1 MTFLKYEAITIKIIN
16 LISKFMRLSSV
27 AICIALSAS
36 LLGCSSLERKSAVP
50 AQSLNKAQ
58 ISGLPSVRYLISTQA
73 GVDAMVNDVI
83 KLEQSRGMNAFSGDA
98 NFLALSG
105 GGDDG
110 AFGAG
115 LLVGWSKQGSRPS
128 FNLVTGIST
137 GALIAPFAFLGKDYD
152 PILQQVYTSIK
163 PNDVYVERG
172 ILSGIFSDGLAD
184 STPLYRLISKYVD
197 ADFLKKIAYEHNT
210 NGRWLLI
217 GTTNIDAG
225 QPVIWNMGRIATIGS
240 PEALE
245 LFRRIMLASASIPGA
260 FPPVMFDFL
269 LDGQAFQ
276 EMHVDGGA
284 STQVFLYPSA
294 AAQKANDLGLK
305 RRVNRQAYIIRN
317 SRLDP
322 RWNETERRTLSV
334 AGRAISQ
341 LIQTQGIGDL
351 YRIYN
356 TTQSD
361 NVGFNL
367 AYIGSDFNEPHNE
380 EFDTKYMNALFQY
393 GYAHAIKGYSWSKYP
408 PGFKGAFDTD
418 GGKMTLKQ
426 SDKNKQLKQK
436 P

>member
-1 MTFLKYEAITIKIIN
+1 
-16 LISKFMRLSSV
+16 MRLSSLTACV
-27 AICIALSAS
+27 VVSLS
-36 LLGCSSLERKSAVP
+36 LLGCSALERKSAVP
-50 AQSLNKAQ
+50 AQSLSKAQ
-58 ISGLPSVRYLISTQA
+58 IAGLPSVRYLISTQA
-73 GVDAMVNDVI
+73 SVDALVADLI
-83 KLEQSRGMNAFSGDA
+83 QIEAARGKKAFAGDA

-115 LLVGWSKQGSRPS
+115 LLVGWSKQGSRPA

-137 GALIAPFAFLGKDYD
+137 GALIAPFAYLGKEYD
-152 PILQQVYTSIK
+152 PVLQEVYTNINPK
-163 PNDVYVERG
+163 DVYIERG

-184 STPLYRLISKYVD
+184 STPLYQLISKYVD
-197 ADFLKKIAYEHNT
+197 ANFLKKIAFEYNA

-225 QPVIWNMGRIATIGS
+225 IPVAWNMGKIATIGT

-260 FPPVMFDFL
+260 FSPVMFDFL
-269 LDGQAFQ
+269 VDGQAFQ

-305 RRVNRQAYIIRN
+305 RRLNRQAYIIRN

-322 RWNETERRTLSV
+322 RWSETERRTISV
-334 AGRAISQ
+334 AGRAIAQ

-351 YRIYN
+351 YRIYAM
-356 TTQSD
+356 TKMDQ
-361 NVGFNL
+361 VGFNL
-367 AYIGSDFNEPHNE
+367 AYIGSDFNEPHKE

-393 GYAHAIKGYSWSKYP
+393 GYEHAVKGYAWSKYP
-408 PGFKGAFDTD
+408 PGYKTAMDSD
-418 GGKMTLKQ
+418 SEKMTLKKKSQ
-426 SDKNKQLKQK
+426 
-436 P
+436 

>member
-1 MTFLKYEAITIKIIN
+1 
-16 LISKFMRLSSV
+16 MRLSSV
-27 AICIALSAS
+27 VTCIILSVS

-50 AQSLNKAQ
+50 AQSLSKAQ
-58 ISGLPSVRYLISTQA
+58 IFGLPSVRYLISTQA

-83 KLEQSRGMNAFSGDA
+83 KLEQSRGKNAFTGDA

-137 GALIAPFAFLGKDYD
+137 GALIAPFAYLGKDYD

-184 STPLYRLISKYVD
+184 STPLYRLISKYVN

-210 NGRWLLI
+210 HGRWLLI

-269 LDGQAFQ
+269 LDGQVFQ

-393 GYAHAIKGYSWSKYP
+393 GYAHAIKGYPWSKYP

-418 GGKMTLKQ
+418 GGKMTLQQ
-426 SDKNKQLKQK
+426 SDKKKQLKQK

>member
-1 MTFLKYEAITIKIIN
+1 
-16 LISKFMRLSSV
+16 MRLSSLTACV
-27 AICIALSAS
+27 ALSLS
-36 LLGCSSLERKSAVP
+36 LLGCSALERKSAVP
-50 AQSLNKAQ
+50 AQSLSKAQ
-58 ISGLPSVRYLISTQA
+58 IAGLPSVRYLISTQA
-73 GVDAMVNDVI
+73 GVDALVADVVQI
-83 KLEQSRGMNAFSGDA
+83 EAARGKQAFAGDA

-115 LLVGWSKQGSRPS
+115 LLVGWSKQGSRPA

-137 GALIAPFAFLGKDYD
+137 GALIAPFAYLGKDYD
-152 PILQQVYTSIK
+152 PILQEVYTSIK
-163 PNDVYVERG
+163 PSDVYIQRG

-184 STPLYRLISKYVD
+184 STPLYGLISKYID
-197 ADFLKKIAYEHNT
+197 ANFLKKIADEYNT
-210 NGRWLLI
+210 HGRWLLI

-245 LFRRIMLASASIPGA
+245 LFKRIMLASASIPGA

-269 LDGQAFQ
+269 VDSQAFQ

-284 STQVFLYPSA
+284 STQVFLYPASA
-294 AAQKANDLGLK
+294 SSKAKELGIQ
-305 RRVNRQAYIIRN
+305 RRTNRQAYIIRN

-322 RWNETERRTLSV
+322 RWSETERRTLSV

-356 TTQSD
+356 TAQSD

-367 AYIGSDFNEPHNE
+367 AYIGSDFNEPHTE

-393 GYAHAIKGYSWSKYP
+393 GYAQAIKGYPWSKYP

-418 GGKMTLKQ
+418 GGKMILQ
-426 SDKNKQLKQK
+426 QPGNKR
-436 P
+436 

>member
-1 MTFLKYEAITIKIIN
+1 
-16 LISKFMRLSSV
+16 MRLFSV
-27 AICIALSAS
+27 AATVALTLS

-50 AQSLNKAQ
+50 AQSLSKAQ
-58 ISGLPSVRYLISTQA
+58 IAGLPSVRYLITTKA
-73 GVDAMVNDVI
+73 GVDTFVADVI
-83 KLEQSRGMNAFSGDA
+83 QVETARGKNAFQGNA
-98 NFLALSG
+98 NYLALSG

-137 GALIAPFAFLGKDYD
+137 GALIAPFAYLGKDYD
-152 PILQQVYTSIK
+152 PLLKEVYTNINPK
-163 PNDVYVERG
+163 DIFIERG

-184 STPLYRLISKYVD
+184 STPLYQLISKYVD
-197 ADFLKKIAYEHNT
+197 ANFLKKVAYEYNI

-225 QPVIWNMGRIATIGS
+225 VPVAWNMGRIASVGT

-260 FPPVMFDFL
+260 FSPVMFDFL
-269 LDGQAFQ
+269 VDSQAFQ

-294 AAQKANDLGLK
+294 AVQKANELGLK

-351 YRIYN
+351 YRIYAM
-356 TTQSD
+356 TQFD
-361 NVGFNL
+361 HVGFNL
-367 AYIGSDFNEPHNE
+367 AYIGSDFNEPHQE

-393 GYAHAIKGYSWSKYP
+393 GYEHALKGYQWSKYP
-408 PGFKGAFDTD
+408 PGFNGAFDTD
-418 GGKMTLKQ
+418 GEKMTLK
-426 SDKNKQLKQK
+426 KK
-436 P
+436 PL

>member
-1 MTFLKYEAITIKIIN
+1 
-16 LISKFMRLSSV
+16 MRLFS
-27 AICIALSAS
+27 IAATITLSLS
-36 LLGCSSLERKSAVP
+36 ILGCASLERKSAVP
-50 AQSLNKAQ
+50 AQSLSKAQ
-58 ISGLPSVRYLISTQA
+58 IAGLPSVRYLITTKA
-73 GVDAMVNDVI
+73 GVDALVADVMQ
-83 KLEQSRGMNAFSGDA
+83 LETARGKNAFQGDA
-98 NFLALSG
+98 NYLALSG

-115 LLVGWSKQGSRPS
+115 LLVGWTKQGSRPS

-137 GALIAPFAFLGKDYD
+137 GALIAPFAYLGKDYD
-152 PILQQVYTSIK
+152 PILQQVYTNINPK
-163 PNDVYVERG
+163 DIFIERG

-184 STPLYRLISKYVD
+184 STPLYQLISKYVD
-197 ADFLKKIAYEHNT
+197 ANFLKKVAYEYNT

-225 QPVIWNMGRIATIGS
+225 VPVAWNMGRIASVGT

-260 FPPVMFDFL
+260 FSPVMFDFL
-269 LDGQAFQ
+269 VDSQAFQ

-294 AAQKANDLGLK
+294 AVQKANELGLK

-351 YRIYN
+351 YRIYAM
-356 TTQSD
+356 TQFD
-361 NVGFNL
+361 HVGFNL
-367 AYIGSDFNEPHNE
+367 AYIGSDFNEPHKE
-380 EFDTKYMNALFQY
+380 EFDTQYMNALFQY
-393 GYAHAIKGYSWSKYP
+393 GYEHALKGYQWSKYP
-408 PGFKGAFDTD
+408 PGFSGAFDTD
-418 GGKMTLKQ
+418 GEKMTLK
-426 SDKNKQLKQK
+426 KK
-436 P
+436 PL

>member
-1 MTFLKYEAITIKIIN
+1 
-16 LISKFMRLSSV
+16 MRLLSLT
-27 AICIALSAS
+27 ACIALSIT

-50 AQSLNKAQ
+50 AQSLSKAQ
-58 ISGLPSVRYLISTQA
+58 IAGLPSVRYLISTQA
-73 GVDAMVNDVI
+73 SVDALVADLI
-83 KLEQSRGMNAFSGDA
+83 QIEAARGKQAFAGDA

-115 LLVGWSKQGSRPS
+115 LLVGWSKQGSRPA

-137 GALIAPFAFLGKDYD
+137 GALMAPFAYLGKEYD
-152 PILQQVYTSIK
+152 PVLQQVYTSINPK
-163 PNDVYVERG
+163 DVYIQRG

-184 STPLYRLISKYVD
+184 STPLYQLISKYVD
-197 ADFLKKIAYEHNT
+197 ANFLKKIAYEYNT

-225 QPVIWNMGRIATIGS
+225 IPVAWNMGRIATIGT

-260 FPPVMFDFL
+260 FSPVMFDFL
-269 LDGQAFQ
+269 VDGQAFQ

-294 AAQKANDLGLK
+294 AAQKANELGIK
-305 RRVNRQAYIIRN
+305 RRFNRQAYIIRN

-322 RWNETERRTLSV
+322 RWNETERRTISV
-334 AGRAISQ
+334 AGRAIAQ

-351 YRIYN
+351 YRIYAMAKMD
-356 TTQSD
+356 Q
-361 NVGFNL
+361 VGFNL
-367 AYIGSDFNEPHNE
+367 AYIGSDFNEPHTE

-393 GYAHAIKGYSWSKYP
+393 GYEHAVNGYAWSKYP
-408 PGFKGAFDTD
+408 PGYKTAMDSD
-418 GGKMTLKQ
+418 GEKMTLKK
-426 SDKNKQLKQK
+426 KNKQ
-436 P
+436 

>member
-1 MTFLKYEAITIKIIN
+1 
-16 LISKFMRLSSV
+16 MRLIPLLGLTLL
-27 AICIALSAS
+27 ATA
-36 LLGCSSLERKSAVP
+36 LLGCSALERKSAVP
-50 AQSLNKAQ
+50 AQALNKAQ

-73 GVDAMVNDVI
+73 GVDSFVNDVI
-83 KLEQSRGMNAFSGDA
+83 ALEKSRGKNAFTGDA
-98 NFLALSG
+98 NYLALSG

-115 LLVGWSKQGSRPS
+115 LLVGWTKQGSRPE

-137 GALIAPFAFLGKDYD
+137 GALIAPFAYLGKDYD
-152 PILQQVYTSIK
+152 AMLESVYTSIQPK
-163 PNDVYVERG
+163 DVYTERG
-172 ILSGIFSDGLAD
+172 ILSAVFSDGLAD
-184 STPLYRLISKYVD
+184 SAPLYQLISRYVD
-197 ADFLKKIAYEHNT
+197 ENFLKKIADEYNT

-225 QPVIWNMGRIATIGS
+225 QPVIWNMGRIASIAS

-284 STQVFLYPSA
+284 STQVFLYPSSA
-294 AAQKANDLGLK
+294 ASKAKELGIE
-305 RRVNRQAYIIRN
+305 RRKNRQAYIIRN

-322 RWNETERRTLSV
+322 RWSETERRTLSV
-334 AGRAISQ
+334 AGKAIAQ

-356 TTQSD
+356 TAQND
-361 NVGFNL
+361 DVGFNL
-367 AYIGSDFNEPHNE
+367 AYIGSDFNEAHNE

-393 GYAHAIKGYSWSKYP
+393 GYAHAIKGYPWSKYP
-408 PGFKGAFDTD
+408 PGFKGAFDVD
-418 GGKMTLKQ
+418 GAKMIIR
-426 SDKNKQLKQK
+426 KN
-436 P
+436 

>member
-1 MTFLKYEAITIKIIN
+1 
-16 LISKFMRLSSV
+16 MRLSSLTACV
-27 AICIALSAS
+27 VVSLS
-36 LLGCSSLERKSAVP
+36 LLGCSALERKSAVP
-50 AQSLNKAQ
+50 AQSLSKAQ
-58 ISGLPSVRYLISTQA
+58 IAGLPSVRYLISTQA
-73 GVDAMVNDVI
+73 SVDALVADLI
-83 KLEQSRGMNAFSGDA
+83 QIEAARGKKAFAGDA

-115 LLVGWSKQGSRPS
+115 LLVGWSKQGSRPA

-137 GALIAPFAFLGKDYD
+137 GALIAPFAYLGKEYD
-152 PILQQVYTSIK
+152 PVLQEVYTNINPK
-163 PNDVYVERG
+163 DVYIERG

-184 STPLYRLISKYVD
+184 STPLYQLISKYVD
-197 ADFLKKIAYEHNT
+197 ANFLKKIAFEYNA

-225 QPVIWNMGRIATIGS
+225 IPVAWNMGKIATIGT

-260 FPPVMFDFL
+260 FSPVMFDFL
-269 LDGQAFQ
+269 VDGQAFQ

-294 AAQKANDLGLK
+294 AAQRANDLGLK
-305 RRVNRQAYIIRN
+305 RRLNRQAYIIRN

-322 RWNETERRTLSV
+322 RWSETERRTISV
-334 AGRAISQ
+334 AGRAIAQ

-351 YRIYN
+351 YRIYAM
-356 TTQSD
+356 TKMDQ
-361 NVGFNL
+361 VGFNL
-367 AYIGSDFNEPHNE
+367 AYIGSDFNEPHKE

-393 GYAHAIKGYSWSKYP
+393 GYEHAVKGYAWSKYP
-408 PGFKGAFDTD
+408 PGYKTAMDSD
-418 GGKMTLKQ
+418 SEKMTLKKKSQ
-426 SDKNKQLKQK
+426 
-436 P
+436 

>member
-1 MTFLKYEAITIKIIN
+1 
-16 LISKFMRLSSV
+16 MRLRSL
-27 AICIALSAS
+27 ITCLTLSLA

-50 AQSLNKAQ
+50 AQAMSKAQ
-58 ISGLPSVRYLISTQA
+58 IAGLPSVRYLISTQS

-83 KLEQSRGMNAFSGDA
+83 LLEQSRGKNAFTGDA
-98 NFLALSG
+98 NYLALSG

-115 LLVGWSKQGSRPS
+115 LLVGWSKQGTRPN

-137 GALIAPFAFLGKDYD
+137 GALIAPFAYLGKEYD
-152 PILQQVYTSIK
+152 PALRNVYTNIQPK
-163 PNDVYVERG
+163 DIFVERG
-172 ILSGIFSDGLAD
+172 IISGIFSDGLAD
-184 STPLYRLISKYVD
+184 STPLYQLISKYVD
-197 ADFLKKIAYEHNT
+197 ADFLKKIAYEYNT

-225 QPVIWNMGRIATIGS
+225 VPVVWNMGRIASVGT

-260 FPPVMFDFL
+260 FSPVMFDFL
-269 LDGQAFQ
+269 VDSQAFQ

-294 AAQKANDLGLK
+294 AAQKAIELDI
-305 RRVNRQAYIIRN
+305 RRRNSRQAYIIRN

-322 RWNETERRTLSV
+322 RWNETQRSTLSV

-351 YRIYN
+351 YRIY
-356 TTQSD
+356 TMTKAD

-367 AYIGSDFNEPHNE
+367 AYIGSDFNEPHRE

-393 GYAHAIKGYSWSKYP
+393 GYEHAVKGYQWSKYP
-408 PGFKGAFDTD
+408 PGFSGAFDTD
-418 GGKMTLKQ
+418 GEKMIL
-426 SDKNKQLKQK
+426 NKAGNKK
-436 P
+436 

>member
-1 MTFLKYEAITIKIIN
+1 MH
-16 LISKFMRLSSV
+16 LSSSI
-27 AICIALSAS
+27 ACITLSLS
-36 LLGCSSLERKSAVP
+36 IMGCSALERKSAVP
-50 AQSLNKAQ
+50 AQALSKAQ

-73 GVDAMVNDVI
+73 GVDALVDDVI
-83 KLEQSRGMNAFSGDA
+83 QVEAARGKKGFTGDA
-98 NFLALSG
+98 NYLALSG

-115 LLVGWSKQGSRPS
+115 LLVGWSKQGSRPA

-137 GALIAPFAFLGKDYD
+137 GALIAPFAYLGKDYD
-152 PILQQVYTSIK
+152 PILQQVYTNIK
-163 PNDVYVERG
+163 PSDVYIQRG

-184 STPLYRLISKYVD
+184 SSPLYGLISKYVD
-197 ADFLKKIAYEHNT
+197 NDFLKKIAYEYNT

-245 LFRRIMLASASIPGA
+245 LFKRIMLASASIPGA

-284 STQVFLYPSA
+284 STQVFLYPASA
-294 AAQKANDLGLK
+294 SSKAKELGIQ
-305 RRVNRQAYIIRN
+305 RRTNRQAYVIRN

-322 RWNETERRTLSV
+322 RWSETERRTLSV

-356 TTQSD
+356 TAQSD

-367 AYIGSDFNEPHNE
+367 AYIGSDFNEPHTE

-393 GYAHAIKGYSWSKYP
+393 GYAHAIKGYPWSKYP

-418 GGKMTLKQ
+418 GGRMNLQQPGKMK
-426 SDKNKQLKQK
+426 
-436 P
+436 

>member
-1 MTFLKYEAITIKIIN
+1 
-16 LISKFMRLSSV
+16 MRLSSLTACV
-27 AICIALSAS
+27 VLSLS
-36 LLGCSSLERKSAVP
+36 LLGCSALERKSAVP
-50 AQSLNKAQ
+50 AQSLSKAQ
-58 ISGLPSVRYLISTQA
+58 IAGLASVRYLISTQA
-73 GVDAMVNDVI
+73 GVDALVADVVQI
-83 KLEQSRGMNAFSGDA
+83 EAARGKQAFDGDA

-115 LLVGWSKQGSRPS
+115 LLVGWSKHGSRPA

-137 GALIAPFAFLGKDYD
+137 GALIAPFAYLGKDYD

-163 PNDVYVERG
+163 PSDVYIQRG

-184 STPLYRLISKYVD
+184 SSPLYGLISKYVD
-197 ADFLKKIAYEHNT
+197 ANFLKKIADEYNT

-245 LFRRIMLASASIPGA
+245 LFKRIMLASASIPGA

-284 STQVFLYPSA
+284 STQVFLYPASA
-294 AAQKANDLGLK
+294 SSKAKELGIQ
-305 RRVNRQAYIIRN
+305 RRTNRQAYIIRN

-322 RWNETERRTLSV
+322 RWSETERRTLSV

-356 TTQSD
+356 TALSD

-367 AYIGSDFNEPHNE
+367 AYIGSDFNEPHTE

-393 GYAHAIKGYSWSKYP
+393 GYAHAIKGYPWSKHP

-418 GGKMTLKQ
+418 GGKMTLQQPGSK
-426 SDKNKQLKQK
+426 K
-436 P
+436 

>member
-1 MTFLKYEAITIKIIN
+1 
-16 LISKFMRLSSV
+16 MRLLT
-27 AICIALSAS
+27 ALLSISFILA
-36 LLGCSSLERKSAVP
+36 LAGCSGLERKSAVP
-50 AQSLNKAQ
+50 AQSLNKAH
-58 ISGLPSVRYLISTQA
+58 IAGLPSVRYLISTQA
-73 GVDAMVNDVI
+73 GVDTFVGDVVA
-83 KLEQSRGMNAFSGDA
+83 LEKSRGKNAFTGDA
-98 NFLALSG
+98 NYLALSG

-115 LLVGWSKQGSRPS
+115 LLVGWTKQGSRPT

-137 GALIAPFAFLGKDYD
+137 GALIAPFAYLGKDYD
-152 PILQQVYTSIK
+152 PILKEVYTTIK

-172 ILSGIFSDGLAD
+172 ILSGIISDGLAD

-197 ADFLKKIAYEHNT
+197 ESFLKNIAYEYNT

-225 QPVIWNMGRIATIGS
+225 QPIIWNMGRIASIGT

-269 LDGQAFQ
+269 VDEQVFQ

-284 STQVFLYPSA
+284 STQVFLYPA
-294 AAQKANDLGLK
+294 AAAVKANEMGIK
-305 RRVNRQAYIIRN
+305 RRNNRQVYIIRN

-356 TTQSD
+356 TAQSD

-367 AYIGSDFNEPHNE
+367 AYIGSDFNEPHTQ

-393 GYAHAIKGYSWSKYP
+393 GYEHAINGYPWSKYP
-408 PGFKGAFDTD
+408 PGFIGAYDAD
-418 GGKMTLKQ
+418 GKKMMLN
-426 SDKNKQLKQK
+426 KNGATK
-436 P
+436 

>member
-1 MTFLKYEAITIKIIN
+1 
-16 LISKFMRLSSV
+16 MRLSSLTACV
-27 AICIALSAS
+27 ALSLS
-36 LLGCSSLERKSAVP
+36 LLGCSALERKSAVP
-50 AQSLNKAQ
+50 AQSLSKAQ
-58 ISGLPSVRYLISTQA
+58 IAGLPSVRYLISTQA
-73 GVDAMVNDVI
+73 GVDALVVDVI
-83 KLEQSRGMNAFSGDA
+83 QIEAARGKQAFAGDA

-115 LLVGWSKQGSRPS
+115 LLVGWSKQGSRPA

-137 GALIAPFAFLGKDYD
+137 GALIAPFAYLGKDYD
-152 PILQQVYTSIK
+152 PILQEVYTSIK
-163 PNDVYVERG
+163 PSDVYIQRG

-184 STPLYRLISKYVD
+184 STPLYGLISKYVD
-197 ADFLKKIAYEHNT
+197 ANFLKKIADEYNT
-210 NGRWLLI
+210 HGRWLLI

-245 LFRRIMLASASIPGA
+245 LFKRIMLASASIPGA

-284 STQVFLYPSA
+284 STQVFLYPASA
-294 AAQKANDLGLK
+294 SSKAKELGIQ
-305 RRVNRQAYIIRN
+305 RRTNRQAYVIRN

-322 RWNETERRTLSV
+322 RWSETERRTLSV

-356 TTQSD
+356 TAQSD

-367 AYIGSDFNEPHNE
+367 AYIGSDFNEPHTE

-393 GYAHAIKGYSWSKYP
+393 GYTHAIKGYPWSKHP

-418 GGKMTLKQ
+418 GGKMTLEQ
-426 SDKNKQLKQK
+426 SGKKK
-436 P
+436 

>member
-1 MTFLKYEAITIKIIN
+1 
-16 LISKFMRLSSV
+16 MRLLQFLGL
-27 AICIALSAS
+27 ALLSAI
-36 LLGCSSLERKSAVP
+36 LVGCSALERRSAVP
-50 AQSLNKAQ
+50 AQALSKAQ
-58 ISGLPSVRYLISTQA
+58 IAGLPSVRYLISTQT
-73 GVDAMVNDVI
+73 GVDSFVNDVI
-83 KLEQSRGMNAFSGDA
+83 TLEKSRGKNAFAGDA
-98 NFLALSG
+98 NYLALSG

-115 LLVGWSKQGSRPS
+115 LLVGWSKQGSRPA

-137 GALIAPFAFLGKDYD
+137 GALIAPFAYLGKEYD
-152 PILQQVYTSIK
+152 PMLQSVYTSIQPK
-163 PNDVYVERG
+163 DVYTERG
-172 ILSGIFSDGLAD
+172 ILAAVFSDGLAD
-184 STPLYRLISKYVD
+184 SAPLYRLISRFVD
-197 ADFLKKIAYEHNT
+197 ETFLKKIAHEYNA

-269 LDGQAFQ
+269 LDEQVFQ

-284 STQVFLYPSA
+284 STQVFLYPSSA
-294 AAQKANDLGLK
+294 ASKAKELGIE
-305 RRVNRQAYIIRN
+305 RRKNRQAYIIRN

-322 RWNETERRTLSV
+322 RWSETERRTLSV
-334 AGRAISQ
+334 AGKAIAQ

-356 TTQSD
+356 TAISD
-361 NVGFNL
+361 DVGFNL
-367 AYIGSDFNEPHNE
+367 AYIGSDFSEPHNE

-393 GYAHAIKGYSWSKYP
+393 GYAHSIKGYPWSKYP
-408 PGFKGAFDTD
+408 PGFKGAFDVD
-418 GGKMTLKQ
+418 GAKMTIK
-426 SDKNKQLKQK
+426 KN
-436 P
+436 

>member
-1 MTFLKYEAITIKIIN
+1 
-16 LISKFMRLSSV
+16 MRLSSS
-27 AICIALSAS
+27 AACIALSLS
-36 LLGCSSLERKSAVP
+36 LLGCSALERKSAVP
-50 AQSLNKAQ
+50 AQALGKAQ
-58 ISGLPSVRYLISTQA
+58 ITGLPSVRYLISSQS
-73 GVDAMVNDVI
+73 GVDALVADVI
-83 KLEQSRGMNAFSGDA
+83 QVEAARGKKGFTGDA
-98 NFLALSG
+98 NYLALSG

-137 GALIAPFAFLGKDYD
+137 GALIAPFAYLGKDYD
-152 PILQQVYTSIK
+152 PMLQEVYTNISSRDI
-163 PNDVYVERG
+163 YIERG

-184 STPLYRLISKYVD
+184 STPLYQLISKYVD
-197 ADFLKKIAYEHNT
+197 ANFLKKIAYEYNT
-210 NGRWLLI
+210 HGRWLLI

-284 STQVFLYPSA
+284 STQVFLYPSS
-294 AAQKANDLGLK
+294 AAQKAIELGIK

-351 YRIYN
+351 YRIY
-356 TTQSD
+356 TTAKSD

-367 AYIGSDFNEPHNE
+367 AYIGSDFNEPHTK

-393 GYAHAIKGYSWSKYP
+393 GYAHAIKGYPWSKHP
-408 PGFKGAFDTD
+408 PGFKGAFDAD
-418 GGKMTLKQ
+418 GDKMSLQKSGGKK
-426 SDKNKQLKQK
+426 
-436 P
+436 

>member
-1 MTFLKYEAITIKIIN
+1 MTFLKYEALTIKIIN
-16 LISKFMRLSSV
+16 LIRKYMRLSSFAV
-27 AICIALSAS
+27 CIAASLS
-36 LLGCSSLERKSAVP
+36 LLGCSALERKSAVP
-50 AQSLNKAQ
+50 AQSLNQAQ

-73 GVDAMVNDVI
+73 GVDAFVSDVI
-83 KLEQSRGMNAFSGDA
+83 QLETARGKKAFTGDA
-98 NFLALSG
+98 NYLALSG

-137 GALIAPFAFLGKDYD
+137 GALIAPFAYLGKEYD
-152 PILQQVYTSIK
+152 PVLQQVYTSITPK
-163 PNDVYVERG
+163 DVFIERG

-184 STPLYRLISKYVD
+184 SAPLYQLISKYVD
-197 ADFLKKIAYEHNT
+197 ADFLKKIAHEYNT
-210 NGRWLLI
+210 HGRWLLI

-269 LDGQAFQ
+269 LNGQAFQ

-294 AAQKANDLGLK
+294 AAQRANDLGLK
-305 RRVNRQAYIIRN
+305 RRINRQAYIIRN

-356 TTQSD
+356 TAKSD
-361 NVGFNL
+361 DVGFNL

-393 GYAHAIKGYSWSKYP
+393 GYAQAVKGYPWSKYP

-418 GGKMTLKQ
+418 GGKMILQ
-426 SDKNKQLKQK
+426 RPNNKK
-436 P
+436 

>member
-1 MTFLKYEAITIKIIN
+1 
-16 LISKFMRLSSV
+16 MRLSSF
-27 AICIALSAS
+27 AACIVVSLS
-36 LLGCSSLERKSAVP
+36 LLGCSALERKSAVP
-50 AQSLNKAQ
+50 AQSLSKAE
-58 ISGLPSVRYLISTQA
+58 IAGLPSVRYLISTQA
-73 GVDAMVNDVI
+73 GVDALVADATQV
-83 KLEQSRGMNAFSGDA
+83 EAGRGKNAFQGDA
-98 NFLALSG
+98 NYLALSG

-137 GALIAPFAFLGKDYD
+137 GALIAPFAYLGKDYD
-152 PILQQVYTSIK
+152 PALKQVYTNIN
-163 PNDVYVERG
+163 PQDIFINRG
-172 ILSGIFSDGLAD
+172 IISGIFSDGLAD
-184 STPLYRLISKYVD
+184 STPLYQLIAKYVD
-197 ADFLKKIAYEHNT
+197 ANFLKKIAYEYNT

-225 QPVIWNMGRIATIGS
+225 VPVAWNMGRIASVGT
-240 PEALE
+240 PEAIE

-260 FPPVMFDFL
+260 FSPVMFDFL
-269 LDGQAFQ
+269 VDSQAFQ

-294 AAQKANDLGLK
+294 AVQRANELGLK
-305 RRVNRQAYIIRN
+305 RRSNRQAYIIRN

-351 YRIYN
+351 YRIYAM
-356 TTQSD
+356 TKFD
-361 NVGFNL
+361 HVGFNL
-367 AYIGSDFNEPHNE
+367 AYIGSDFNEPHQE

-393 GYAHAIKGYSWSKYP
+393 GYEHGLKGYQWSKYP
-408 PGFKGAFDTD
+408 PGFNGAFDTD
-418 GGKMTLKQ
+418 GEKMTLK
-426 SDKNKQLKQK
+426 KK
-436 P
+436 PL

>member
-1 MTFLKYEAITIKIIN
+1 
-16 LISKFMRLSSV
+16 MRLIPIATCLTI
-27 AICIALSAS
+27 AIFM
-36 LLGCSSLERKSAVP
+36 LGCSSLERKSAVP
-50 AQSLNKAQ
+50 AQSLSKAQ

-83 KLEQSRGMNAFSGDA
+83 ALEKARGKNAFDGNA
-98 NFLALSG
+98 NYLALSG

-115 LLVGWSKQGSRPS
+115 LLVGWTKQGSRPS

-137 GALIAPFAFLGKDYD
+137 GALIAPFAYLGKDYD
-152 PILQQVYTSIK
+152 PILQEVYTKIK
-163 PNDVYVERG
+163 PKDVYIERS

-184 STPLYRLISKYVD
+184 STPLYQLISKYVD
-197 ADFLKKIAYEHNT
+197 ANFLKKIAYEYNT

-225 QPVIWNMGRIATIGS
+225 QPVIWNMGRIASIGNTES
-240 PEALE
+240 LE

-269 LDGQAFQ
+269 VDEQAYQ

-284 STQVFLYPSA
+284 STQVFLYPSSA
-294 AAQKANDLGLK
+294 AVKANELGIK
-305 RRVNRQAYIIRN
+305 RRANRQVYIIRN

-356 TTQSD
+356 TAQSD
-361 NVGFNL
+361 QLGFNL

-393 GYAHAIKGYSWSKYP
+393 GYNQAIKGYPWSKHP
-408 PGFKGAFDTD
+408 PGFKRAFDSD
-418 GGKMTLKQ
+418 GEKMTYKKISSQ
-426 SDKNKQLKQK
+426 AK
-436 P
+436 

>member
-1 MTFLKYEAITIKIIN
+1 MN
-16 LISKFMRLSSV
+16 LMHRTLLSLRLAAFV
-27 AICIALSAS
+27 FVTTTLV
-36 LLGCSSLERKSAVP
+36 GCSVLERKSAVP
-50 AQSLNKAQ
+50 AQSLAKAQ
-58 ISGLPSVRYLISTQA
+58 IAGLPSVRYLISTQA

-83 KLEQSRGMNAFSGDA
+83 ALEKSRGKNAFTGDA
-98 NFLALSG
+98 NYLALSG

-115 LLVGWSKQGSRPS
+115 LLVGWTKQGSRPS

-137 GALIAPFAFLGKDYD
+137 GALIAPFAYLGKDYD

-163 PNDVYVERG
+163 PSDVYIERS

-184 STPLYRLISKYVD
+184 SSPLYQLISKNVD
-197 ADFLKKIAYEHNT
+197 AGFLKKIAYEYET

-225 QPVIWNMGRIATIGS
+225 QPVIWNMGRIASIGTPAS
-240 PEALE
+240 LE

-269 LDGQAFQ
+269 LDEQVFQ

-284 STQVFLYPSA
+284 STQVFLYPSSA
-294 AAQKANDLGLK
+294 AAKAKELGIE
-305 RRVNRQAYIIRN
+305 RRANRQVFIIRN

-356 TTQSD
+356 TAINDQL
-361 NVGFNL
+361 GFNL

-393 GYAHAIKGYSWSKYP
+393 GYAQAIKGYPWSKHP
-408 PGFKGAFDTD
+408 PGFMNAFDTD
-418 GGKMTLKQ
+418 GAKMIIKKTDAQ
-426 SDKNKQLKQK
+426 SK
-436 P
+436 

>member
-1 MTFLKYEAITIKIIN
+1 
-16 LISKFMRLSSV
+16 MRLFSLTACMVVS
-27 AICIALSAS
+27 LS
-36 LLGCSSLERKSAVP
+36 LLGCSALERKSAVP
-50 AQSLNKAQ
+50 AQSLSKAQ
-58 ISGLPSVRYLISTQA
+58 IAGLPSVRYLISTQA
-73 GVDAMVNDVI
+73 SVDALVADLI
-83 KLEQSRGMNAFSGDA
+83 QIEAARGKKAFAGDA

-115 LLVGWSKQGSRPS
+115 LLVGWSKQGSRPA

-137 GALIAPFAFLGKDYD
+137 GALIAPFAYLGKEYD
-152 PILQQVYTSIK
+152 PVLKEVYTNINPK
-163 PNDVYVERG
+163 DVYIERG

-184 STPLYRLISKYVD
+184 STPLYQLISKYVD
-197 ADFLKKIAYEHNT
+197 ANFLKKIAYEYNT

-225 QPVIWNMGRIATIGS
+225 IPVAWNMGKIATIGT

-260 FPPVMFDFL
+260 FSPVMFDFL
-269 LDGQAFQ
+269 VDGQAFQ

-294 AAQKANDLGLK
+294 AAQKANELGIK
-305 RRVNRQAYIIRN
+305 RRFNRQAYIIRN

-322 RWNETERRTLSV
+322 RWNETERRTISV
-334 AGRAISQ
+334 AGRAIAQ

-351 YRIYN
+351 YRIYAM
-356 TTQSD
+356 TKMDQ
-361 NVGFNL
+361 VGFNL
-367 AYIGSDFNEPHNE
+367 AYIGSDFNEPHKE

-393 GYAHAIKGYSWSKYP
+393 GYEHAVKGYAWSKYP
-408 PGFKGAFDTD
+408 PGYKTAMDSD
-418 GGKMTLKQ
+418 SEKMTLKK
-426 SDKNKQLKQK
+426 KNQ
-436 P
+436 

>member
-1 MTFLKYEAITIKIIN
+1 
-16 LISKFMRLSSV
+16 MRLSSSI
-27 AICIALSAS
+27 ACIAISLS
-36 LLGCSSLERKSAVP
+36 LLGCSALERKSAVP
-50 AQSLNKAQ
+50 AHSLSKAQ
-58 ISGLPSVRYLISTQA
+58 IAGLPSVRYLISTQA
-73 GVDAMVNDVI
+73 SVDALVADVI
-83 KLEQSRGMNAFSGDA
+83 QIEAARGKKAFAGDA

-115 LLVGWSKQGSRPS
+115 LLVGWSKQGSRPA

-137 GALIAPFAFLGKDYD
+137 GALIAPFAYLGKEYD
-152 PILQQVYTSIK
+152 PVLKEVYTNINPK
-163 PNDVYVERG
+163 DVYIERG

-184 STPLYRLISKYVD
+184 STPLYQLISKYVD
-197 ADFLKKIAYEHNT
+197 ANFLKKIAYEYNT

-225 QPVIWNMGRIATIGS
+225 IPVAWNMGKIATIGT

-245 LFRRIMLASASIPGA
+245 LFRRIMLTSASIPGA
-260 FPPVMFDFL
+260 FSPVMFDFL
-269 LDGQAFQ
+269 VDGQAFQ

-305 RRVNRQAYIIRN
+305 RRLNRQAYIIRN

-322 RWNETERRTLSV
+322 RWSETERRTISV
-334 AGRAISQ
+334 AGRAIAQ

-351 YRIYN
+351 YRIYAM
-356 TTQSD
+356 TKMDQ
-361 NVGFNL
+361 VGFNL
-367 AYIGSDFNEPHNE
+367 AYIGSDFNEPHKE

-393 GYAHAIKGYSWSKYP
+393 GYEHAVKGYAWSKYP
-408 PGFKGAFDTD
+408 PGYKTAMDSD
-418 GGKMTLKQ
+418 SEKMTLKK
-426 SDKNKQLKQK
+426 KNQ
-436 P
+436 

>member
-1 MTFLKYEAITIKIIN
+1 MSSQI
-16 LISKFMRLSSV
+16 MR
-27 AICIALSAS
+27 S
-36 LLGCSSLERKSAVP
+36 LLASCLTLILLLCGCSGLERKAAVP
-50 AQSLNKAQ
+50 AQSLSKAH
-58 ISGLPSVRYLISTQA
+58 IAGLPSVRYLVSTQT
-73 GVDAMVNDVI
+73 GVDALVQDVVA
-83 KLEQSRGMNAFSGDA
+83 LESSRGKNAFDGDA
-98 NFLALSG
+98 NYLALSG

-115 LLVGWSKQGSRPS
+115 LLVGWTQQGSRPT

-137 GALIAPFAFLGKDYD
+137 GALIAPFAYLGKEYD
-152 PILQQVYTSIK
+152 PILKEVYTSIK
-163 PNDVYVERG
+163 PTDVYIERG
-172 ILSGIFSDGLAD
+172 ILSGIISDGLAD
-184 STPLYRLISKYVD
+184 STPLYTLISKYVD
-197 ADFLKKIAYEHNT
+197 ANFLKKIAYEYTT
-210 NGRWLLI
+210 NGRWLLV

-225 QPVIWNMGRIATIGS
+225 QPIIWNMGRIASIGT

-269 LDGQAFQ
+269 VDEQVFQ

-284 STQVFLYPSA
+284 STQVFLYPA
-294 AAQKANDLGLK
+294 AAAVKANELGIQ
-305 RRVNRQAYIIRN
+305 RRNNRQVYIIRN

-356 TTQSD
+356 TAQSD

-367 AYIGSDFNEPHNE
+367 AYIGSDFNEPHTE
-380 EFDTKYMNALFQY
+380 EFDTKYMNALYQY
-393 GYAHAIKGYSWSKYP
+393 GYEHAIKGYPWSKYP
-408 PGFKGAFDTD
+408 PGFRGAYDVD
-418 GGKMTLKQ
+418 GQKMIMKK
-426 SDKNKQLKQK
+426 SGGSPK

>member
-1 MTFLKYEAITIKIIN
+1 
-16 LISKFMRLSSV
+16 MRLSSSI
-27 AICIALSAS
+27 ACIAISLS
-36 LLGCSSLERKSAVP
+36 LLGCSALERKSAVP
-50 AQSLNKAQ
+50 AHSLSKAQ
-58 ISGLPSVRYLISTQA
+58 IAGLPSVRYLISTQA
-73 GVDAMVNDVI
+73 SVDALVADVI
-83 KLEQSRGMNAFSGDA
+83 QIEAARGKKAFAGDA

-115 LLVGWSKQGSRPS
+115 LLVGWSKQGSRPA

-137 GALIAPFAFLGKDYD
+137 GALIAPFAYLGKEYD
-152 PILQQVYTSIK
+152 PVLKEVYTNINPK
-163 PNDVYVERG
+163 DVYIERG

-184 STPLYRLISKYVD
+184 STPLYQLISKYVD
-197 ADFLKKIAYEHNT
+197 ANFLKKIAYEYNT

-225 QPVIWNMGRIATIGS
+225 IPVAWNMGKIATIGT

-245 LFRRIMLASASIPGA
+245 LFRRIMLTSASIPGA
-260 FPPVMFDFL
+260 FSPVMFDFL
-269 LDGQAFQ
+269 VDGQAFQ

-305 RRVNRQAYIIRN
+305 RRLNRQAYIIRN

-322 RWNETERRTLSV
+322 RWSETERRTISV
-334 AGRAISQ
+334 AGRAIAQ

-351 YRIYN
+351 YRIYAM
-356 TTQSD
+356 TKMDQ
-361 NVGFNL
+361 VGFNL
-367 AYIGSDFNEPHNE
+367 AYIGSDFNEPHKE

-393 GYAHAIKGYSWSKYP
+393 GYEHAVKGYAWSKYP
-408 PGFKGAFDTD
+408 PGYKMAMDSD
-418 GGKMTLKQ
+418 GEKMTLKK
-426 SDKNKQLKQK
+426 KNQ
-436 P
+436 

>member
-1 MTFLKYEAITIKIIN
+1 
-16 LISKFMRLSSV
+16 MRLSSF
-27 AICIALSAS
+27 ISCIALSLS
-36 LLGCSSLERKSAVP
+36 LLGCSALERKSAVP
-50 AQSLNKAQ
+50 AQALSKAQ
-58 ISGLPSVRYLISTQA
+58 IAGLPSVRYLISTQA
-73 GVDAMVNDVI
+73 GVDALVSDVI
-83 KLEQSRGMNAFSGDA
+83 QLETARGKKAFTGDA
-98 NFLALSG
+98 NYLALSG

-115 LLVGWSKQGSRPS
+115 LLVGWSKQGSRPA

-137 GALIAPFAFLGKDYD
+137 GALIAPFAYLGKDYD
-152 PILQQVYTSIK
+152 PILQQVYTNIK
-163 PNDVYVERG
+163 PNDVYIQRG

-184 STPLYRLISKYVD
+184 SSPLYGLISKYVN
-197 ADFLKKIAYEHNT
+197 ADFLKKIANEYNT

-245 LFRRIMLASASIPGA
+245 LFKRIMLASASIPGA

-269 LDGQAFQ
+269 LDGQVFQ

-305 RRVNRQAYIIRN
+305 RRVNREAYIIRN

-356 TTQSD
+356 TAKSD
-361 NVGFNL
+361 DVGFNL
-367 AYIGSDFNEPHNE
+367 AYIGSDFNEPHTE

-393 GYAHAIKGYSWSKYP
+393 GYAHAIKGYPWSKYP
-408 PGFKGAFDTD
+408 PGFKGAFDAD
-418 GGKMTLKQ
+418 GGKMTLQQ
-426 SDKNKQLKQK
+426 SGNKK
-436 P
+436 

>member
-1 MTFLKYEAITIKIIN
+1 
-16 LISKFMRLSSV
+16 MRLLHLV
-27 AICIALSAS
+27 FCTTLCFA
-36 LLGCSSLERKSAVP
+36 LLGCSALDRRSAVP
-50 AQSLNKAQ
+50 AGALSKAQ
-58 ISGLPSVRYLISTQA
+58 IAGLPSVRYLISTQS
-73 GVDAMVNDVI
+73 GVDSFVNDVVQ
-83 KLEQSRGMNAFSGDA
+83 LEASRGKNAFTGNA
-98 NFLALSG
+98 NYLALSG

-115 LLVGWSKQGSRPS
+115 LLIGWSKQGSRPS

-137 GALIAPFAFLGKDYD
+137 GALIAPFAYLGKDYD
-152 PILQQVYTSIK
+152 PILQQVYTSIQPK
-163 PNDVYVERG
+163 DVYLERN

-184 STPLYRLISKYVD
+184 STPLYQLISKYVD
-197 ADFLKKIAYEHNT
+197 ASFLKKIAYEYNT

-269 LDGQAFQ
+269 LDGQVFQ

-284 STQVFLYPSA
+284 STQVFLYPASA
-294 AAQKANDLGLK
+294 ASKAKELGIK
-305 RRVNRQAYIIRN
+305 RRSNRQAYIIRN

-334 AGRAISQ
+334 ASRAITQ

-356 TTQSD
+356 TAMSD
-361 NVGFNL
+361 HVGFNL
-367 AYIGSDFNEPHNE
+367 AYIGSDFNEPHTE

-393 GYAHAIKGYSWSKYP
+393 GYDQAIKGYPWSRHP

-418 GGKMTLKQ
+418 GEKMTL
-426 SDKNKQLKQK
+426 QK
-436 P
+436 SK